1 MKSYD
6 INTYLKDIY
15 SKYPE
20 STKRPIIGITG
31 NIEGNDVL
39 IRNPYCQQVIKAGG
53 APVIIPPTEDPETI
67 INILDSIDGIIFSGG
82 SDFNPLWSGDE
93 PSPHLG
99 HINSKRDH
107 FELLTSLLSRNRQMP
122 TLGICRGMQ
131 CIAIASGGKV
141 AQDIEESRKLA
152 AKSLLSDGE
161 VVRLIKH
168 SQDADREEY
177 THSIDIDPNSILYS
191 IYKTKK
197 LFVNSF
203 HHQAVSYIGPKLK
216 ITAKAS
222 DGVIEA
228 LESTEFKP
236 FLAVQWHPEWL
247 GEDGVKL
254 FEWLT
259 SQAQEYAQAKALH
272 NKIITLDSHCDTPM
286 FFDNEEVDI
295 TKRCKEVLVD
305 LHKMAE
311 SKQDV
316 TTMVA
321 YLPQTIGNE
330 NFKNKNTFGID
341 SPKKYADFIFDK
353 VESMISNH
361 KDYVSIAKTPFEVM
375 QNKFEGRRSI
385 MLAIENGLALE
396 RDIANVKHFAKR
408 GISYITLCH
417 NGDNLICDSARG
429 SKTHGGLS
437 AYGKEVV
444 AEMNKYGIMVDL
456 SHAAE
461 STFFDVLK
469 TSKAPVV
476 CSHSNSKALCDV
488 PRNLTDK
495 QLLALAE
502 HKGVAHVTLYKGF
515 LTRDGNATI
524 EDAIRHLDHFINIMG
539 VDHVGLGT
547 DFDGDGG
554 ILGLRDSSELIRFT
568 IFLLR
573 KRYSESD
580 IRKIWG
586 GNWLRVMEQ
595 VQKIGKR

>member
-396 RDIANVKHFAKR
+396 RDIANVKHFAER

-469 TSKAPVV
+469 TSKAPIV

-502 HKGVAHVTLYKGF
+502 HNGVAHVTLYKGF
-515 LTRDGNATI
+515 LAKDGNATI
-524 EDAIRHLDHFINIMG
+524 EDAMRHLDHFINIMG

-573 KRYSESD
+573 KRYSEND

>member
-131 CIAIASGGKV
+131 CIAIATGGKV

-177 THSIDIDPNSILYS
+177 THSIDIDPHSILYS

-259 SQAQEYAQAKALH
+259 TQAQEYAQAKALH

-286 FFDNEEVDI
+286 FFDKEEVDI

-396 RDIANVKHFAKR
+396 RDIANVKHFAER

-469 TSKAPVV
+469 TSKAPIV

-502 HKGVAHVTLYKGF
+502 HNGVAHVTLYKGF
-515 LTRDGNATI
+515 LAKDGNATI
-524 EDAIRHLDHFINIMG
+524 EDAMRHLDHFINIMG

-573 KRYSESD
+573 KRYSEND

>member
-1 MKSYD
+1 
-6 INTYLKDIY
+6 
-15 SKYPE
+15 
-20 STKRPIIGITG
+20 
-31 NIEGNDVL
+31 
-39 IRNPYCQQVIKAGG
+39 
-53 APVIIPPTEDPETI
+53 
-67 INILDSIDGIIFSGG
+67 
-82 SDFNPLWSGDE
+82 
-93 PSPHLG
+93 
-99 HINSKRDH
+99 
-107 FELLTSLLSRNRQMP
+107 
-122 TLGICRGMQ
+122 
-131 CIAIASGGKV
+131 
-141 AQDIEESRKLA
+141 
-152 AKSLLSDGE
+152 
-161 VVRLIKH
+161 
-168 SQDADREEY
+168 
-177 THSIDIDPNSILYS
+177 
-191 IYKTKK
+191 
-197 LFVNSF
+197 
-203 HHQAVSYIGPKLK
+203 
-216 ITAKAS
+216 
-222 DGVIEA
+222 
-228 LESTEFKP
+228 
-236 FLAVQWHPEWL
+236 
-247 GEDGVKL
+247 
-254 FEWLT
+254 
-259 SQAQEYAQAKALH
+259 
-272 NKIITLDSHCDTPM
+272 M

-353 VESMISNH
+353 IESMISNH

-461 STFFDVLK
+461 TTFFDVLK

-476 CSHSNSKALCDV
+476 CSHSNSKVLCDV

-524 EDAIRHLDHFINIMG
+524 EDAMRHLDHFINIMG

-568 IFLLR
+568 ILLLR

>member
-1 MKSYD
+1 M
-6 INTYLKDIY
+6 
-15 SKYPE
+15 
-20 STKRPIIGITG
+20 
-31 NIEGNDVL
+31 
-39 IRNPYCQQVIKAGG
+39 
-53 APVIIPPTEDPETI
+53 
-67 INILDSIDGIIFSGG
+67 
-82 SDFNPLWSGDE
+82 
-93 PSPHLG
+93 
-99 HINSKRDH
+99 
-107 FELLTSLLSRNRQMP
+107 
-122 TLGICRGMQ
+122 
-131 CIAIASGGKV
+131 
-141 AQDIEESRKLA
+141 
-152 AKSLLSDGE
+152 
-161 VVRLIKH
+161 
-168 SQDADREEY
+168 
-177 THSIDIDPNSILYS
+177 
-191 IYKTKK
+191 
-197 LFVNSF
+197 
-203 HHQAVSYIGPKLK
+203 
-216 ITAKAS
+216 
-222 DGVIEA
+222 
-228 LESTEFKP
+228 
-236 FLAVQWHPEWL
+236 QWHPEWL
-247 GEDGVKL
+247 EEDGLKL

-259 SQAQEYAQAKALH
+259 TQAKEYAQAKALH

-361 KDYVSIAKTPFEVM
+361 KDYVSIAKTPFEVI

>member
-1 MKSYD
+1 
-6 INTYLKDIY
+6 
-15 SKYPE
+15 
-20 STKRPIIGITG
+20 
-31 NIEGNDVL
+31 
-39 IRNPYCQQVIKAGG
+39 
-53 APVIIPPTEDPETI
+53 
-67 INILDSIDGIIFSGG
+67 
-82 SDFNPLWSGDE
+82 
-93 PSPHLG
+93 
-99 HINSKRDH
+99 
-107 FELLTSLLSRNRQMP
+107 
-122 TLGICRGMQ
+122 
-131 CIAIASGGKV
+131 
-141 AQDIEESRKLA
+141 
-152 AKSLLSDGE
+152 
-161 VVRLIKH
+161 
-168 SQDADREEY
+168 
-177 THSIDIDPNSILYS
+177 
-191 IYKTKK
+191 
-197 LFVNSF
+197 
-203 HHQAVSYIGPKLK
+203 
-216 ITAKAS
+216 
-222 DGVIEA
+222 
-228 LESTEFKP
+228 
-236 FLAVQWHPEWL
+236 
-247 GEDGVKL
+247 
-254 FEWLT
+254 
-259 SQAQEYAQAKALH
+259 
-272 NKIITLDSHCDTPM
+272 
-286 FFDNEEVDI
+286 
-295 TKRCKEVLVD
+295 
-305 LHKMAE
+305 
-311 SKQDV
+311 
-316 TTMVA
+316 
-321 YLPQTIGNE
+321 
-330 NFKNKNTFGID
+330 
-341 SPKKYADFIFDK
+341 
-353 VESMISNH
+353 
-361 KDYVSIAKTPFEVM
+361 M

-417 NGDNLICDSARG
+417 NGDNFICDSARG

-476 CSHSNSKALCDV
+476 CSHSNSKVLCDV

-524 EDAIRHLDHFINIMG
+524 EDAMRHLDHFINIMG

-554 ILGLRDSSELIRFT
+554 IIGLRDSSELIRFT

>member
-1 MKSYD
+1 
-6 INTYLKDIY
+6 
-15 SKYPE
+15 
-20 STKRPIIGITG
+20 
-31 NIEGNDVL
+31 
-39 IRNPYCQQVIKAGG
+39 
-53 APVIIPPTEDPETI
+53 
-67 INILDSIDGIIFSGG
+67 
-82 SDFNPLWSGDE
+82 
-93 PSPHLG
+93 
-99 HINSKRDH
+99 
-107 FELLTSLLSRNRQMP
+107 
-122 TLGICRGMQ
+122 
-131 CIAIASGGKV
+131 
-141 AQDIEESRKLA
+141 
-152 AKSLLSDGE
+152 
-161 VVRLIKH
+161 
-168 SQDADREEY
+168 
-177 THSIDIDPNSILYS
+177 
-191 IYKTKK
+191 
-197 LFVNSF
+197 
-203 HHQAVSYIGPKLK
+203 
-216 ITAKAS
+216 
-222 DGVIEA
+222 
-228 LESTEFKP
+228 
-236 FLAVQWHPEWL
+236 
-247 GEDGVKL
+247 
-254 FEWLT
+254 
-259 SQAQEYAQAKALH
+259 
-272 NKIITLDSHCDTPM
+272 M
-286 FFDNEEVDI
+286 FFDNEAVDI

-554 ILGLRDSSELIRFT
+554 IIGLRDSSELIRFT

-573 KRYSESD
+573 KRYSEGD

>member
-469 TSKAPVV
+469 TSKAPIV

-502 HKGVAHVTLYKGF
+502 HNGVAHVTLYKGF
-515 LTRDGNATI
+515 LAKDGNATI
-524 EDAIRHLDHFINIMG
+524 EDAMRHLDHFINIMG

-573 KRYSESD
+573 KRYSEND

>member
-197 LFVNSF
+197 LFVISF
-203 HHQAVSYIGPKLK
+203 HHQAGSSIGRKLK

-259 SQAQEYAQAKALH
+259 TQAQEYAQAKALH

-286 FFDNEEVDI
+286 FFDKEEVDI

-341 SPKKYADFIFDK
+341 SPKK
-353 VESMISNH
+353 
-361 KDYVSIAKTPFEVM
+361 
-375 QNKFEGRRSI
+375 FEGRRSI

-396 RDIANVKHFAKR
+396 RDIANVKHFAER

-469 TSKAPVV
+469 TSKAPIL
-476 CSHSNSKALCDV
+476 CSLSNSKSLCDL
-488 PRNLTDK
+488 PRNLT
-495 QLLALAE
+495 
-502 HKGVAHVTLYKGF
+502 V
-515 LTRDGNATI
+515 
-524 EDAIRHLDHFINIMG
+524 
-539 VDHVGLGT
+539 
-547 DFDGDGG
+547 
-554 ILGLRDSSELIRFT
+554 
-568 IFLLR
+568 
-573 KRYSESD
+573 
-580 IRKIWG
+580 
-586 GNWLRVMEQ
+586 
-595 VQKIGKR
+595 

>member
-396 RDIANVKHFAKR
+396 RDIANVKHFAER

-469 TSKAPVV
+469 TSKAPIV
-476 CSHSNSKALCDV
+476 CSHRNSKALCDV

-502 HKGVAHVTLYKGF
+502 HNGVAHVTLYKGF
-515 LTRDGNATI
+515 LAKDGNATI
-524 EDAIRHLDHFINIMG
+524 EDAMRHLDHFINIMG

-573 KRYSESD
+573 KRYSEND

>member
-99 HINSKRDH
+99 HINRKRDH
-107 FELLTSLLSRNRQMP
+107 FELLTSLLSRNRQIP

-272 NKIITLDSHCDTPM
+272 NKIIILDSHCDTPM

-396 RDIANVKHFAKR
+396 RDIANVKHFAER

-469 TSKAPVV
+469 TSKAPIV

-502 HKGVAHVTLYKGF
+502 HNGVAHVTLYKGF
-515 LTRDGNATI
+515 LAKDGNATI
-524 EDAIRHLDHFINIMG
+524 EDAMRHLDHFINIMG

-573 KRYSESD
+573 KRYSEND

>member
-6 INTYLKDIY
+6 IKTYLKEIY

-31 NIEGNDVL
+31 DVEGNDVL
-39 IRNPYCQQVIKAGG
+39 VRNPYCQQVMKAGG
-53 APVIIPPTEDPETI
+53 APVIIPPTEDSETI

-82 SDFNPLWSGDE
+82 GDFNPLWSGDE
-93 PSPHLG
+93 PSPRLG
-99 HINSKRDH
+99 HINSSRDH
-107 FELLTSLLSRNRQMP
+107 FELLTSLLARNRQIP
-122 TLGICRGMQ
+122 ILGICRGLQ

-161 VVRLIKH
+161 MVRLIKH
-168 SQDADREEY
+168 NQDADRKEC
-177 THSIDIDPNSILYS
+177 THSVEIDPNSILYS

-216 ITAKAS
+216 ITAKAA
-222 DGVIEA
+222 DGVVEA

-247 GEDGVKL
+247 EEDGLKL

-259 SQAQEYAQAKALH
+259 TQAKEYAQAKALH

-353 VESMISNH
+353 IESMISNH

-502 HKGVAHVTLYKGF
+502 HKGVAHITLYKGF

>member
-99 HINSKRDH
+99 HIKSKRDH

-396 RDIANVKHFAKR
+396 RDIANVKHFAER

-469 TSKAPVV
+469 TSKAPIV

-502 HKGVAHVTLYKGF
+502 HNGVAHVTLYKGF
-515 LTRDGNATI
+515 LAKDGNATI
-524 EDAIRHLDHFINIMG
+524 EDAMRHLDHFINIMG

-573 KRYSESD
+573 KRYSEND